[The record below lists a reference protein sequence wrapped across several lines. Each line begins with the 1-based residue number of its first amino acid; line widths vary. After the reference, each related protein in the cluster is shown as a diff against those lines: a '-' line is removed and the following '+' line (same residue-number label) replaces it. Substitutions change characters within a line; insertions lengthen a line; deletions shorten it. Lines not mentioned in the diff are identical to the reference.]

1 MRDEMSDRRGWHL
14 DKGIPIAVILTV
26 LVMVVTISRD
36 QSKQDERIALLETSM
51 RMLQQARINDQQ
63 RSEKKFDELKVD
75 LRAINAKLD
84 RLIEKRSFD

>member
-1 MRDEMSDRRGWHL
+1 MSEEMSDRRGWHL
-14 DKGIPIAVILTV
+14 DKGIPIAVIIT
-26 LVMVVTISRD
+26 LVILVVTASRD

-51 RMLQQARINDQQ
+51 QMLQRSRINDQE

-84 RLIEKRSFD
+84 RLIESRSYD